1 MEKFSQT
8 FEKTP
13 VSGTSTATLAGRAQ
27 AVDWKSA
34 PKGRT
39 LSFGWPAQSSP
50 LTLHMEGSGKPWATV
65 QSLAAIPLKEPFSSG
80 FKIKKTLT
88 PIEQKERGVWS
99 RGDIVRVK
107 LELESQADMTWVVV
121 SDPIPAGAAIF
132 GTGLGR
138 DSLLATRGEK
148 REGWVWPAFE
158 ERSFEA
164 FRSYYEYVPKG
175 TWTIEYTVR
184 LNSEGEMNLPPTRV
198 EALYSPEMF
207 GELPNEP
214 IRIK

>member
-1 MEKFSQT
+1 M
-8 FEKTP
+8 
-13 VSGTSTATLAGRAQ
+13 
-27 AVDWKSA
+27 
-34 PKGRT
+34 
-39 LSFGWPAQSSP
+39 FGWPAQGGA
-50 LTLHMEGSGKPWATV
+50 LALHMEGSGRPWATIR
-65 QSLAAIPLKEPFSSG
+65 SLAAIPLKQPLSSG

-88 PIEQKERGVWS
+88 PVQQKEPGAWS
-99 RGDIVRVK
+99 RGDIVRVR

-121 SDPIPAGAAIF
+121 SDPIPAGASIF

-148 REGWVWPAFE
+148 QEGWVWPAFE

-175 TWTIEYTVR
+175 GWTIEYTIR
-184 LNSEGEMNLPPTRV
+184 INNEGELSLPPTRV
-198 EALYSPEMF
+198 EAMYSPEMF

-214 IRIK
+214 IHVK